1 MLISIDPKMSNIQ
14 SQISNIQ
21 SALQAAYPADEANA
35 LAWWIAEELT
45 GLSRTELQFG
55 CKGTNF
61 SSHMQEIE
69 TIIDRLL
76 HFEPIQYIFGHTL
89 WNGLDLK
96 VTPST
101 LIPRPET
108 AELVERINLK
118 SEILNLKSPIHVLDV
133 GTGSGCIAIALKK
146 AHPEWSV
153 TGIDISPEAIE
164 VARENARRNNVDV
177 HFEVADIFSDQ
188 MTKYLNKWYMVND
201 PYGKADRMNEVNKEM
216 VNDQMVNIV
225 DAFND
230 TYGPEWFADST
241 YAGIV
246 PGTYACEDHFTCAY
260 IGAQWDY
267 RRASQWINDDN
278 CGWGACYRD
287 HAGQLTMGNTRDWS
301 VQHGRILRQMGIS
314 YVSCT
319 AGMMGEVSSQNSEFS
334 LIDYVCGRQRNPLTD
349 ANRQWLG
356 EYLAQGGKLL
366 LSTDHFSAIDVQW
379 AKRHLH
385 ASYYAAKATRSGR
398 IVRPN
403 HRPYRLLMEPNETQ
417 LFTCTPEA
425 LRPED
430 ANAARYASYEDMR
443 CPAAVSSPNT
453 LVYGFPLESVID
465 FDKIYRQSIEFLLK

>member
-1 MLISIDPKMSNIQ
+1 MSNIQ

-201 PYGKADRMNEVNKEM
+201 
-216 VNDQMVNIV
+216 QMVNIV
-225 DAFND
+225 VSNPPYICESEKSSMRPNVLNFEPSTALFVPDND
-230 TYGPEWFADST
+230 PLLFYRRIAELFARTPYTIHHTPKYLFFEINEAYGP
-241 YAGIV
+241 
-246 PGTYACEDHFTCAY
+246 
-260 IGAQWDY
+260 
-267 RRASQWINDDN
+267 
-278 CGWGACYRD
+278 
-287 HAGQLTMGNTRDWS
+287 QLSAMLGGLGYTDIQIHKDIYGKDRIIE
-301 VQHGRILRQMGIS
+301 GRM
-314 YVSCT
+314 
-319 AGMMGEVSSQNSEFS
+319 
-334 LIDYVCGRQRNPLTD
+334 
-349 ANRQWLG
+349 
-356 EYLAQGGKLL
+356 
-366 LSTDHFSAIDVQW
+366 
-379 AKRHLH
+379 
-385 ASYYAAKATRSGR
+385 
-398 IVRPN
+398 
-403 HRPYRLLMEPNETQ
+403 
-417 LFTCTPEA
+417 
-425 LRPED
+425 
-430 ANAARYASYEDMR
+430 AR
-443 CPAAVSSPNT
+443 
-453 LVYGFPLESVID
+453 
-465 FDKIYRQSIEFLLK
+465 